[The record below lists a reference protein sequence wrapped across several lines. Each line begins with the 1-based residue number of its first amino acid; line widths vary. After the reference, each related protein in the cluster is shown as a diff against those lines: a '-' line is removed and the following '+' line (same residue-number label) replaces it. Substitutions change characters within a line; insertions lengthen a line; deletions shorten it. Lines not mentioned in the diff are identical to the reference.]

1 MSEELL
7 QGPLHQ
13 WHVDHGAKMAEF
25 GGWHMPLQYDGG
37 GVVAEHTAV
46 RTSVGLFDVSH
57 LGKACI
63 RGAGAVEFANRCLS
77 NDLERIQPGSAQ
89 YTLALTES
97 GAVIDDLIVY
107 LRAADELFLIPN
119 AANTAAV
126 VAALESARSA
136 DGTVVEI
143 SDLHRNFGVFAV
155 QGPAANA
162 VMAAVGLPQ
171 PAGYMSFVDAT
182 VPINGVD
189 ISLTVC
195 RTGYTGELGYE
206 VVPRWEDAAV
216 VWEALAAAV
225 AEAGGR
231 AAGLGARDTLRTE
244 MGYALHGHELST
256 DITAVE
262 AGVGWAVGWKK
273 AAFWGKEALTAQ
285 KSDGAPRKSVGL
297 LATDRGV
304 PRAGVDVLDAAGNI
318 VGRTTSGTFS
328 PTLGNGVALALV
340 RPEVELGQE
349 LALDIRGR
357 RLGVCVVKPPFVT
370 TNVRANGSTDSSANS
385 GATGQD

>member
-1 MSEELL
+1 MNENTEVLL

-25 GGWHMPLQYDGG
+25 GGWLMPLQYDGG

-57 LGKACI
+57 LGKAAI
-63 RGAGAVEFANRCLS
+63 RGAGAVDFANRCLS
-77 NDLERIQPGSAQ
+77 NDLTKITPGSAQ

-97 GAVIDDLIVY
+97 GTVTDDLIAY
-107 LRAADELFLIPN
+107 LRADDELFLIPN
-119 AANTAAV
+119 AANTTAV
-126 VAALESARSA
+126 VAALETARA
-136 DGTVVEI
+136 AEGAELDI
-143 SDLHRNFGVFAV
+143 LNLHRDFGVFAV

-162 VMAAVGLPQ
+162 VMEAVGLPQ
-171 PAGYMSFVDAT
+171 PAVYMSFVDAT
-182 VPINGVD
+182 VVIAGTEVT
-189 ISLTVC
+189 LTVC

-206 VVPRWEDAAV
+206 VVPQWKDAAL
-216 VWEALAAAV
+216 VWGTLAAAV
-225 AEAGGR
+225 ADVGGR

-256 DITAVE
+256 DITALE

-273 AAFWGKEALTAQ
+273 EAFWGRDALIAQ

-304 PRAGVDVLDAAGNI
+304 PRADVAVLDANGNH
-318 VGRTTSGTFS
+318 VGNTTSGTFS

-340 RPEVELGQE
+340 DPAVQLGDQ

-357 RLGVCVVKPPFVT
+357 RLGVTVVKPPFVQV
-370 TNVRANGSTDSSANS
+370 NVKA
-385 GATGQD
+385 